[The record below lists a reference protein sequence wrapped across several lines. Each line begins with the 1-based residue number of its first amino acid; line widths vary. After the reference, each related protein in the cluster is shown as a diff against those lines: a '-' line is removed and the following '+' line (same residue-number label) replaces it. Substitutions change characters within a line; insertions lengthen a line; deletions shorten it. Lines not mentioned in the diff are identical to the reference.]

1 MDQKQLI
8 ALLTKEVGA
17 ERAKELANVHS
28 NELLQLFLD
37 EQRRIDHSF
46 EVKWMTVKSSLYG
59 ISLVLLTP
67 MLLFFAMI
75 IKYNFKNLLKKLDRI
90 IIENKD
96 SDSRF
101 YRKVCRG
108 TETQNA
114 ILRIAA
120 ESSAASMQA
129 ILSCGIWNQDEV
141 VRRLCIYRLTVILPS
156 IQVTP
161 YQFFHQDYMDSM
173 IKYLSSLEHSDDE
186 CKLMLEMIEYFTRIR
201 HRPVYGSLKHL
212 VSIAAKTENQQKV
225 QDRALKFIE
234 TYRPFSSSRF

>member
-1 MDQKQLI
+1 MDQKRLI
-8 ALLTKEVGA
+8 ALLSKEAGE
-17 ERAKELANVHS
+17 ERVKELANVHP

-46 EVKWMTVKSSLYG
+46 EVKWLTVKSSLYG
-59 ISLVLLTP
+59 TALVLLTP
-67 MLLFFAMI
+67 MLILVAMI
-75 IKYNFKNLLKKLDRI
+75 VKYDFKNLLKKLDRI
-90 IIENKD
+90 MIENKD

-108 TETQNA
+108 TEIQNA

-129 ILSCGIWNQDEV
+129 ILSFGIWNQDEV
-141 VRRLCIYRLTVILPS
+141 VRRLCIDRLTVILPS
-156 IQVTP
+156 IQATP
-161 YQFFHQDYMDSM
+161 HLFFHEDHMDSM

-186 CKLMLEMIEYFTRIR
+186 CKLMLEMIEYFIRIR
-201 HRPVYGSLKHL
+201 YRPVYGSLKHL
-212 VSIAAKTENQQKV
+212 VSITAKTENQQKV

-234 TYRPFSSSRF
+234 SYRPFSSSKF